1 MVDVIIC
8 CGNGYKIDAVHSS
21 WILHDCFGI
30 LAAAMDIIQDEPK
43 HGTTSFACH
52 VQIQSVRVCHFKN
65 RKEQYNL
72 LCVRR
77 RASASTTMDPTNV
90 EKLKQKC

>member
-1 MVDVIIC
+1 
-8 CGNGYKIDAVHSS
+8 
-21 WILHDCFGI
+21 LHDCFGI

-65 RKEQYNL
+65 R
-72 LCVRR
+72 
-77 RASASTTMDPTNV
+77 D
-90 EKLKQKC
+90 